1 MAFLRG
7 FLILAILVSAC
18 AFAQVNTPV
27 TSQPQTSQPPAPTQN
42 APQPSASQ
50 SASPAAPAPQTQP
63 PAPTPGPPHEGPAP
77 AMPSAPEPTNVPP
90 NAPVITL
97 KGMCSGTAAKP
108 AVAATKTAAGATA
121 PGATKSTAGAADCKT
136 VITRADWERMLAVIN
151 RPIPPQY
158 RRQIA
163 EQFVNLFELSNAGAK
178 AGLEKDPKVQER
190 LKLSRIQVLGNAYME
205 KVRDEPVSESAI
217 DAFYKANAAQFEE
230 VTLKRVYVPKP
241 APAEGKPV
249 DDAASK
255 ALAQKIRDRAA
266 AGEDFEKLQKEA
278 YETVSNKGTPP
289 PTDLGAKRRGSLP
302 PKHEEDVFKL
312 KVGEVSPPYDE
323 QSGFFIYKV
332 EKKGEASLD
341 SVKPEIEKRLQEE
354 KTKEA
359 LAKLKDSITPVF
371 NEAYFGPAPSA
382 AGAEPPAGPGRGPA
396 AMGGEKPSAPPA
408 QPPK

>member
-1 MAFLRG
+1 
-7 FLILAILVSAC
+7 
-18 AFAQVNTPV
+18 
-27 TSQPQTSQPPAPTQN
+27 
-42 APQPSASQ
+42 
-50 SASPAAPAPQTQP
+50 
-63 PAPTPGPPHEGPAP
+63 
-77 AMPSAPEPTNVPP
+77 MPSVPEPTLVPA
-90 NAPVITL
+90 NTPVITL
-97 KGMCSGTAAKP
+97 KGMCSGTTAKP
-108 AVAATKTAAGATA
+108 AAATTKTATGANAAGT
-121 PGATKSTAGAADCKT
+121 TKSAAGAADCKT

-163 EQFVNLFELSNAGAK
+163 EQFVNLFELSNAGAR

-205 KVRDEPVSESAI
+205 KVRDQPVSESAI
-217 DAFYKANAAQFEE
+217 DAFYKANASQFDE

-249 DDAASK
+249 DEAASK

-278 YETVSNKGTPP
+278 YDEVSNKGTPP
-289 PTDLGAKRRGSLP
+289 PSDLGAKRRGSLP
-302 PKHEEDVFKL
+302 PKHEDDVFKL

-332 EKKGEASLD
+332 EKKGEAPLD
-341 SVKPEIEKRLQEE
+341 AVKPEIEKRLQEE

-382 AGAEPPAGPGRGPA
+382 GPEPPSGPPRGPA
-396 AMGGEKPSAPPA
+396 AMGGEKPSPPPA